1 MRSAWNSAKEVSWR
15 KIEDNLFTI
24 QFTCL
29 GDWNKA
35 MFQGPWFFRNQALI
49 IEEYDGFA
57 NPRTVVLDKI
67 TVWAQVWKL
76 PDLCLK
82 EPIIKGMCRSMGEV
96 LEVQIKLP
104 TGFVGPFVRIRVKL
118 HIDKK
123 LIRFVPLTKDK
134 KKEWYQIKYEKLP
147 TFCFQCGLIGHWH
160 EECGAGE
167 HDPSK
172 FEWGDFILAD
182 SVRGLN
188 RGRGSGRGFE
198 PGRGG
203 GRGSEFGRAPFMGRG
218 RGREGVNSTLDITKP
233 RADDEKGRS
242 EDTDMEVDWL
252 RKRRVNSDG
261 QNSNP
266 NVLAIT
272 GNTTTVANMVGIFDG
287 EAEKGSVE
295 GTPGKVQVQKR
306 SRTDEVT
313 NSNTNLISAVSTKE
327 AVREQ

>member
-1 MRSAWNSAKEVSWR
+1 
-15 KIEDNLFTI
+15 
-24 QFTCL
+24 
-29 GDWNKA
+29 
-35 MFQGPWFFRNQALI
+35 
-49 IEEYDGFA
+49 
-57 NPRTVVLDKI
+57 
-67 TVWAQVWKL
+67 
-76 PDLCLK
+76 
-82 EPIIKGMCRSMGEV
+82 
-96 LEVQIKLP
+96 
-104 TGFVGPFVRIRVKL
+104 
-118 HIDKK
+118 
-123 LIRFVPLTKDK
+123 
-134 KKEWYQIKYEKLP
+134 
-147 TFCFQCGLIGHWH
+147 
-160 EECGAGE
+160 
-167 HDPSK
+167 
-172 FEWGDFILAD
+172 
-182 SVRGLN
+182 
-188 RGRGSGRGFE
+188 
-198 PGRGG
+198 
-203 GRGSEFGRAPFMGRG
+203 
-218 RGREGVNSTLDITKP
+218 VNSTLDITKP